1 MKPIIIMLALFLPGV
16 ALGYVEIPLLQELI
30 CKFETSGGIKRGAD
44 GEIGYCQ
51 IKLGTARMLYP
62 KHPAWRLEAA
72 LNNIEGNARIAQMV
86 LRNCQQRGWKG
97 VYGLAYCY
105 NAGRSS
111 GKSYKPEAHT
121 YAMRMVTRYRVAKTK
136 KDYYGYLS
144 L

>member
-1 MKPIIIMLALFLPGV
+1 MLAMFVPGV

-62 KHPAWRLEAA
+62 KHPTWLLEAA
-72 LNNIEGNARIAQMV
+72 LNNMEGNARIAQKV

-136 KDYYGYLS
+136 KDYCGR
-144 L
+144 